1 MDSRKRFNEDYFES
15 IYAPSN
21 ILTPEDY
28 ENSVK
33 VFDADYDNFLPRSRD
48 AKILDIGCG
57 AGHFLYYLK
66 KKGYSHYLG
75 IDSSQSQIN
84 FCKKNITSNVELA
97 DVFDFLKNIENE
109 FDAISMNGVLEH
121 ILKEYVMKLLE
132 MIYKSLKSKGI
143 LLCRVPNLSN
153 PFAID
158 SRYRDFTHECG
169 FTEKSIYQVIYVAG
183 FRGINIRAPQF
194 HSRSLKSYLSKIMV
208 RIFHAF
214 LRKLFW
220 HQGFTAPNILSN
232 RLIVIAEK

>member
-1 MDSRKRFNEDYFES
+1 MDNRKRFYEDYFES

-57 AGHFLYYLK
+57 AGYFLYYLK
-66 KKGYSHYLG
+66 KKGYTHYLG

-84 FCKKNITSNVELA
+84 FCKKNITSNVKLA
-97 DVFDFLKNIENE
+97 DAFDFLKATENE
-109 FDAISMNGVLEH
+109 FDAISMNDVLEH
-121 ILKEYVMKLLE
+121 IPKEHVMHLLE
-132 MIYKSLKSKGI
+132 MIYRSLKSKGV
-143 LLCRVPNLSN
+143 LLCRVPNMSN
-153 PFAID
+153 PFAMD

-169 FTEKSIYQVIYVAG
+169 FTEKSIYQVVYVAG
-183 FRGINIRAPQF
+183 FREINIRAPQF

-208 RIFHAF
+208 SIFHAF